1 MLLPILITTL
11 VNIARF
17 PCILAIAV
25 ILPIF
30 KVSLVL
36 VSAGF
41 ENAIA
46 LEFTIDELAFKRIAI
61 FEDYVTLAML

>member
-1 MLLPILITTL
+1 M
-11 VNIARF
+11 
-17 PCILAIAV
+17 
-25 ILPIF
+25 
-30 KVSLVL
+30 
-36 VSAGF
+36 SAGF